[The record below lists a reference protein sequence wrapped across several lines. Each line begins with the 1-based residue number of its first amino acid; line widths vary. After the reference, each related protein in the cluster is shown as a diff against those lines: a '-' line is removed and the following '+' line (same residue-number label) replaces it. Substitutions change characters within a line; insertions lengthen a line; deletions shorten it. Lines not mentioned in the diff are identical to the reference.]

1 MAGMSNGVPP
11 RLKHASGR
19 KNRLTINK
27 CDTNCA
33 RTRRLAP
40 LVTKPSESKVGS
52 VKVSSSSHH
61 GILCHADLKS
71 VKDGIEN
78 AGEDSERKENL
89 SSFQVGSCSQSSS
102 CVKVAKVF
110 PEPKENIGPCSSQRC
125 PGTSKKF
132 KNVQGSGSGVLKQV
146 LAVQSKCATI
156 GVLTGGSKVPK
167 GGILSGRLQRMTTVG
182 SMTVANKATRAS
194 SPADVRIAKFR
205 KSSVTKLPQGTS
217 QEEHTYLEA
226 NSTKCIPEYIGQKG
240 SNQDDVGIMNTKS
253 CSSVDKT
260 RCAEDE
266 QKIISDQTVVKQ
278 GPKRLK
284 MSAFK
289 NEKSCRNF
297 PLSEVPYKSDAS
309 INKVKLKEIC
319 VVKVSKEKKLL
330 SKSDVNLKSG
340 SLDDNAESPTLSQKG
355 DILWDSNQNPQNI
368 SLGVSYQNFP
378 NVRGKPTRK
387 KPLPQNSN
395 AKSIMPVTRAFVSD
409 SQGSGSGNKVV
420 YSTKSEKQGKGQVP
434 HLSTIKTLQKRKN
447 TDSGRKHSQVSLRSC
462 ATSVNGARASSGE
475 SNLSVRLEKKRKKLP
490 SKFL

>member
-1 MAGMSNGVPP
+1 MSNGVPP
-11 RLKHASGR
+11 RLKHSSGR
-19 KNRLTINK
+19 KNRLTTNR

-40 LVTKPSESKVGS
+40 LVTKSSESKVGS

-61 GILCHADLKS
+61 GIPCHADLKC
-71 VKDGIEN
+71 VKDSIEN
-78 AGEDSERKENL
+78 VGEDSERKENL

-156 GVLTGGSKVPK
+156 GVLAGGSKVSK
-167 GGILSGRLQRMTTVG
+167 GGIMSGRLQRTTVG
-182 SMTVANKATRAS
+182 SLTVAKKGIQAS
-194 SPADVRIAKFR
+194 SPTDFRIAKFR
-205 KSSVTKLPQGTS
+205 KSGVTKLPQGAS
-217 QEEHTYLEA
+217 QEEHMFLEA
-226 NSTKCIPEYIGQKG
+226 HSTKSMSECIGQKG
-240 SNQDDVGIMNTKS
+240 SNQDGFGILNTKS
-253 CSSVDKT
+253 CSSGDKT

-266 QKIISDQTVVKQ
+266 RKIMSDQIVVKQ

-289 NEKSCRNF
+289 IEKSCENF
-297 PLSEVPYKSDAS
+297 PLSEVPYKSDALV
-309 INKVKLKEIC
+309 NKVKLKEIYM
-319 VVKVSKEKKLL
+319 VKVSKEKKLL
-330 SKSDVNLKSG
+330 NKSDVNLKFI
-340 SLDDNAESPTLSQKG
+340 SLGDNAKSPTLSQNG
-355 DILWDSNQNPQNI
+355 DIVWDSNQNPQKI
-368 SLGVSYQNFP
+368 SLGSSYQNFSK
-378 NVRGKPTRK
+378 VRGKPTRK

-395 AKSIMPVTRAFVSD
+395 AKSIMTVTRASVSD
-409 SQGSGSGNKVV
+409 SQGTGSGNKIM

-434 HLSTIKTLQKRKN
+434 HLSPIKTLQKRKN
-447 TDSGRKHSQVSLRSC
+447 IDSGRKHNQVSLRSC
-462 ATSVNGARASSGE
+462 ATPVNGARASSGE
-475 SNLSVRLEKKRKKLP
+475 SNQSVRLQKKRKKLT